1 MKPLIMQF
9 SPPSHHFI
17 SLQSKYAPQHPQICN
32 RFILFQDVASKA
44 EAERMTMY
52 RCIIASIIESET
64 AYLECLNVM
73 IQVCH

>member
-1 MKPLIMQF
+1 MLLEIIDA
-9 SPPSHHFI
+9 SIVS
-17 SLQSKYAPQHPQICN
+17 YICN
-32 RFILFQDVASKA
+32 KFILLQDVGSKA

-73 IQVCH
+73 LQVC

>member
-1 MKPLIMQF
+1 MGNLKLKSHQF
-9 SPPSHHFI
+9 TVIGESCVI
-17 SLQSKYAPQHPQICN
+17 W
-32 RFILFQDVASKA
+32 FQDVDSKA

-73 IQVCH
+73 LQVWCTQNKFPV